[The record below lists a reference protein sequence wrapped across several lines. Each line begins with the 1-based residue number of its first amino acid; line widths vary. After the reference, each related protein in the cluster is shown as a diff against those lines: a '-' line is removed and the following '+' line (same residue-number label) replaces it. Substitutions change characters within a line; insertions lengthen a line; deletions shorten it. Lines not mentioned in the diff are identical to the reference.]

1 MGIISRIHMI
11 FPSAGELFYL
21 RMLLL
26 HVKGPT
32 SFSDLKTVGNM
43 ELDSYFQACKAR
55 NLIEDDDLW
64 IKTLGEAAT

>member
-1 MGIISRIHMI
+1 MI

-32 SFSDLKTVGNM
+32 SFSGLKTIGGM
-43 ELDSYFQACKAR
+43 EMDSYLGACKAL
-55 NLIEDDDLW
+55 NLIEDDELW
-64 IKTLGEAAT
+64 IKTMMEAEA